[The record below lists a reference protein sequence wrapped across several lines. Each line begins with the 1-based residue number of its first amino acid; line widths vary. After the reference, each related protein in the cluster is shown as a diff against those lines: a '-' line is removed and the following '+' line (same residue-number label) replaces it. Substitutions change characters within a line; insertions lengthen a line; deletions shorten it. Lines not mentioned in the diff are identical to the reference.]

1 MSAYSDQSEDPV
13 VKLRSRNSNRD
24 RDRSNR
30 KSVVDQIKSNEL
42 HIIGHKKASFTS
54 QQGCS
59 YENGRASTRTPYSS
73 CGVQRVRGTKV
84 TVPKE
89 YGF

>member
-1 MSAYSDQSEDPV
+1 MWPNYDPILLAYSDQSEEPV

-54 QQGCS
+54 QDR
-59 YENGRASTRTPYSS
+59 E
-73 CGVQRVRGTKV
+73 VML
-84 TVPKE
+84 
-89 YGF
+89 